1 MLSRS
6 RSCLLYVPRDKYN
19 TEQRQRF
26 QRILAEAF
34 NGTAGDFSVSLSESP
49 LARILMVV
57 RTRPGAVPKVDVREL
72 ERSIAAATRRW
83 EDELQTLLLEREDD
97 PQQRFVAASYGDL
110 RVVNVYVPN
119 GSAVGSDKYAYKLAW
134 LADLRG
140 YLASALA
147 QWPRL
152 LVMGDFNIAP
162 ADMDVHDP
170 VAWDGQVLVS
180 PAEREA
186 LDGLTALGLHDAF
199 RALNPDMQA
208 FTWWDYRA
216 AAFRRNQGLR
226 IDHLL
231 VSGAVREVCRSC
243 RVEMDVR
250 RLERPSDHAPV
261 VLELDLP
268 ATG

>member
-1 MLSRS
+1 MLIATWNVNSLRVRLPQLLDWLVREQPDVVGLQETKVVDEDFPLAQLREAGYQAVFAGQPTYNGVALLSR
-6 RSCLLYVPRDKYN
+6 CPPTDPRI
-19 TEQRQRF
+19 R
-26 QRILAEAF
+26 L
-34 NGTAGDFSVSLSESP
+34 
-49 LARILMVV
+49 
-57 RTRPGAVPKVDVREL
+57 PG
-72 ERSIAAATRRW
+72 
-83 EDELQTLLLEREDD
+83 REDD

-170 VAWDGQVLVS
+170 VAWEGQVLVS

-186 LDGLTALGLHDAF
+186 LDGLAALGLHDAF